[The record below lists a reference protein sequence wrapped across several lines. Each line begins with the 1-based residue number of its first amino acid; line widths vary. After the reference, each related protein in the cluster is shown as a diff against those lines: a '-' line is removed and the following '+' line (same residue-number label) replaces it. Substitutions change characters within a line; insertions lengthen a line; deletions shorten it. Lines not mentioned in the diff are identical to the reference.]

1 MTASSVLPVHR
12 IRDLTLLDLGDGR
25 TLVVA
30 CDSVGSIGDK
40 PGDSYPASP
49 ATVAHFAVRVPL
61 LEVLCAGATPEL
73 VVDALSVELEPTG
86 SAMIDE
92 IRRVVAALGL
102 GPERVTG
109 STEDNVPTT
118 ATGVGVTVIATAST
132 DHLRPGRAR
141 AGDLVLCLGTPVS
154 APEDVVEIGDRRMVA
169 LETVAAVAAHPDA
182 HELLPV
188 GSRGIGHELGE
199 LAGTAGLAA
208 TTLPHDLDPA
218 RTAGPSSCVLAA
230 IDPAAEADILA
241 LLPADLPRTR
251 VATLAAA

>member
-1 MTASSVLPVHR
+1 MIASSVLPARR

-40 PGDSYPASP
+40 PGDSHRASP

-73 VVDALSVELEPTG
+73 VVDALSVEREPTG

-92 IRRVVAALGL
+92 VRRVAAGLGL
-102 GPERVTG
+102 GAERVTG

-118 ATGVGVTVIATAST
+118 ATGVGVTVIGTAASGA
-132 DHLRPGRAR
+132 LRPGRAR

-154 APEDVVEIGDRRMVA
+154 APADVVEIGDRRMVA
-169 LETVAAVAAHPDA
+169 LETVAAVTALDGVR
-182 HELLPV
+182 ELLPV
-188 GSRGIGHELGE
+188 GSRGVGHELAE
-199 LAGTAGLAA
+199 LAGTAGLVVSA
-208 TTLPHDLDPA
+208 LSHDLDLDK
-218 RTAGPSSCVLAA
+218 TGGPSSCVLAA
-230 IDPAAEADILA
+230 IDPAAEAEVVA
-241 LLPADLPRTR
+241 LLPDDLPRTR
-251 VATLAAA
+251 LATLEAA